1 MDRSSRQK
9 KKKKNQPL
17 GRHTHPKNIY
27 LLPIRDHLRYKDTY
41 RLKVRRWEKVFHA
54 NGNQKKAGVAI
65 LIPDKIDIKTKTV
78 TRDKEGHSLQF
89 SLVAQSGP
97 TLCDSMNCNPLG
109 SSAHGIF
116 QARILEWGA
125 FPTPEDLPDP
135 EIEH

>member
-1 MDRSSRQK
+1 M
-9 KKKKNQPL
+9 
-17 GRHTHPKNIY
+17 
-27 LLPIRDHLRYKDTY
+27 LPIRDHLRYKDTY

-65 LIPDKIDIKTKTV
+65 FIPDKIDIKTKTV

-97 TLCDSMNCNPLG
+97 TLCDPMNCNPLG

-125 FPTPEDLPDP
+125 FPTPEDLSDP
-135 EIEH
+135 EVEH